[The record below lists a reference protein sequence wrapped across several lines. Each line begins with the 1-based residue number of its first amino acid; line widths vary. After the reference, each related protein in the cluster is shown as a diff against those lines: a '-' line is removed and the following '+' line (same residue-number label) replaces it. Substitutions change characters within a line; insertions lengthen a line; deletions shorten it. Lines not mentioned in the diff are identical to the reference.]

1 MQNGHTES
9 FDKTED
15 PLKPEV
21 IISKGLFGI
30 LTVLAVL
37 AFTSGFFI
45 LLSILA
51 VSVPKATLLFPHG
64 FLLGLLL
71 LSSGLILLL
80 SLIILNQESKK
91 TIGIISSNTNQNK
104 LIE

>member
-1 MQNGHTES
+1 MPNSKTES

-15 PLKPEV
+15 PLRPEV
-21 IISKGLFGI
+21 IISKEIFGI
-30 LTVLAVL
+30 FIFISVSASTL
-37 AFTSGFFI
+37 GFFI

-51 VSVPKATLLFPHG
+51 VSIPQTTLLFPHG
-64 FLLGLLL
+64 FILGLLL

-91 TIGIISSNTNQNK
+91 TIRINSSSVNQNK
-104 LIE
+104 QID